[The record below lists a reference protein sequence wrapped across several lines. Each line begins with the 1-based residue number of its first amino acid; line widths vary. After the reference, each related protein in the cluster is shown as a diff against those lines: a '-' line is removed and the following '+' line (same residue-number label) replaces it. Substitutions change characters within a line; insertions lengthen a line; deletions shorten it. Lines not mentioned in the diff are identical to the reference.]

1 MQLEALKIFCDVVRT
16 ASFSRG
22 AEANGI
28 SQSSASHVV
37 HELEK
42 RLGVKLID
50 RSKRPLVLTA
60 PGRVYFEGCRELV
73 GRYTELEGRVRAF
86 NAEQDVAGT
95 VRVAAIYSVGLLDM
109 SRYTEQFG
117 RRHPQAEVRLDYQH
131 PSRVVDAVRAGD
143 ADLGLI
149 SFPRKWA
156 DLVVIPWR
164 DEPMVLAV
172 HPEHPLAGRAAID
185 VADLDGL
192 RLVGFDPSLAIRRA
206 IDRFLKAHGVAVE
219 TAPAFDN
226 VEYIKRAV
234 EVPGGAAV
242 LPAATLARELAAG
255 TIRALPFRDAGLS
268 RPLAV
273 IHRRAGDLGLAASR
287 FLRLLTGDDARPAE
301 APPAAAADGAR
312 KPADGPLK
320 RVPVGDAS

>member
-1 MQLEALKIFCDVVRT
+1 MQLESLKIYCDVVRS

-22 AEANGI
+22 AAANGI

-50 RSKRPLVLTA
+50 RSKRPLVPTA
-60 PGRVYFEGCRELV
+60 PGRVYFEGCRDLV
-73 GRYTELEGRVRAF
+73 ARYGELEGRVKAY
-86 NAEQDVAGT
+86 NAEQDVVGT

-117 RRHPQAEVRLDYQH
+117 RRHPQVEVRMDYQH
-131 PSRVVDAVRAGD
+131 PSRVVDAVRSGD

-149 SFPRKWA
+149 SFPRKWS

-172 HPEHPLAGRAAID
+172 HPEHPLADREAVE
-185 VADLDGL
+185 VADLVGL
-192 RLVGFDPSLAIRRA
+192 RLVGFDPTLAIRRA
-206 IDRFLKAHGVAVE
+206 IDRFLKAHGVVVE

-226 VEYIKRAV
+226 IEYIKRAV

-242 LPAATLARELAAG
+242 LPEPTLGREIAAG
-255 TIRALPFRDAGLS
+255 TIRAVPFRGAAMS
-268 RPLAV
+268 RPLAA
-273 IHRRAGDLGLAASR
+273 IHRRAGELSLAASR
-287 FLRLLTGDDARPAE
+287 FLGLLTGEDPAPGACRAEGRPAD
-301 APPAAAADGAR
+301 APS
-312 KPADGPLK
+312 K
-320 RVPVGDAS
+320 RVAVGDAS